1 MTFVAG
7 PVTVRVPASSANLG
21 PGFDALG
28 LALALYDDVTG
39 EILDGSG
46 ERLEIEIFGEGEL
59 ELPRTR
65 DHLVVRAMYA
75 AFDVLGERPAG
86 LRISCVNAIS
96 HGRGLGSSAAA
107 IVGGI
112 ALARALVV
120 DGASRLG
127 DSAVY
132 QLAADLEGHPD
143 NVAAAL
149 FGGLTVAWMD
159 GAAAGVER
167 LDSAAEVT
175 VFIPTES
182 VSTERARG
190 LLPAQVPH
198 GDAAYNAGRA
208 ALLVVA
214 LTSAPDRL
222 FAATEDRLHQS
233 YRSEAMPE
241 SYALMQ
247 ALRAD
252 GVAAIISGAGPTVLA
267 FGHAVAGRAPQGWQ
281 ALELGVDPDGARVV
295 AT

>member
-1 MTFVAG
+1 VTFVAG

-28 LALALYDDVTG
+28 LALTLYDEVTG
-39 EILDGSG
+39 EVIADG
-46 ERLEIEIFGEGEL
+46 LETVVTGEGSDSVPSDE
-59 ELPRTR
+59 T
-65 DHLVVRAMYA
+65 HLVVRSMHA
-75 AFDVLGERPAG
+75 AFDLLGERPNG
-86 LRISCVNAIS
+86 LRLSCVNAIP

-107 IVGGI
+107 IVAGI
-112 ALARALVV
+112 VLARALVDGGETRV
-120 DGASRLG
+120 DDA
-127 DSAVY
+127 AAY
-132 QLAADLEGHPD
+132 QLANELEGHPD

-149 FGGLTVAWMD
+149 TGGLTIAWRD
-159 GAAAGVER
+159 GATAGVER

-175 VFIPTES
+175 VFIPPDA
-182 VSTERARG
+182 VSTEEARD
-190 LLPAQVPH
+190 LLPDQVAH
-198 GDAAYNAGRA
+198 ADAAHNAGRA

-222 FAATEDRLHQS
+222 LAATDDRLHQS
-233 YRSEAMPE
+233 YRSSAMPD

-267 FGHAVAGRAPQGWQ
+267 FGHGLAERVPEGWTS
-281 ALELGVDPDGARVV
+281 LELGVDSEGARIL